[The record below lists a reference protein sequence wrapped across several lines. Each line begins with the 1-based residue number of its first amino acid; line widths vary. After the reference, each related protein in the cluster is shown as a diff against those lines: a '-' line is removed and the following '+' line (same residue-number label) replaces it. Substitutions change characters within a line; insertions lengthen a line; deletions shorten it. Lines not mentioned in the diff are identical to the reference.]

1 MDKSIEELEN
11 IIEELKDEVEEWQGK
26 YRDLEQIL
34 EDNYIPRLN
43 SDYTGDSY
51 DDRF

>member
-1 MDKSIEELEN
+1 MEEIEDLKSK
-11 IIEELKDEVEEWQGK
+11 IEELKSEIEEWQDK
-26 YRDLEQIL
+26 YQELEQDMK
-34 EDNYIPRLN
+34 DNYIPRPM